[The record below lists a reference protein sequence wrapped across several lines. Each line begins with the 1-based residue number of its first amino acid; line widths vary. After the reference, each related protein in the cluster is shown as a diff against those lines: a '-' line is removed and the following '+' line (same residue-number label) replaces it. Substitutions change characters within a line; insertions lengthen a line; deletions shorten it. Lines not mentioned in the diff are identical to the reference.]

1 MELQL
6 IQNKIYEIRGHKVML
21 DFDLAELYE
30 VQTKALNQ
38 AVKRNIQRFPVD
50 FMFRLTLHEWKSM
63 RSLIATASGN
73 DTNMRSQNVT
83 ASQKKRNVSAI
94 PYAFTEQGL
103 AMLSGILNSDKA
115 INVNIAIMRAFV
127 MVRQYAL
134 TYKELTAK
142 LKEIESKFTDVYEAI
157 NYLLNKDKQQIE
169 QKQRKQIGFYPG
181 NDKHQTM
188 VQDKRQKLK
197 DKSEKGTLGTR
208 RTTQGRKTTCRE
220 SQTGNRKTLNT
231 EHFKMNKNI

>member
-21 DFDLAELYE
+21 DYDLAELYE

-38 AVKRNIQRFPVD
+38 AVKRNIQRFPID
-50 FMFRLTLHEWKSM
+50 FMFRLTLDEWKSM
-63 RSLIATASGN
+63 RSLIETASGI
-73 DTNMRSQNVT
+73 DTDMRSQNVT

-142 LKEIESKFTDVYEAI
+142 LKKIESKFTDVYEAI

-169 QKQRKQIGFYPG
+169 QKQRKCIGFYPA
-181 NDKHQTM
+181 N
-188 VQDKRQKLK
+188 
-197 DKSEKGTLGTR
+197 EK
-208 RTTQGRKTTCRE
+208 
-220 SQTGNRKTLNT
+220 
-231 EHFKMNKNI
+231 